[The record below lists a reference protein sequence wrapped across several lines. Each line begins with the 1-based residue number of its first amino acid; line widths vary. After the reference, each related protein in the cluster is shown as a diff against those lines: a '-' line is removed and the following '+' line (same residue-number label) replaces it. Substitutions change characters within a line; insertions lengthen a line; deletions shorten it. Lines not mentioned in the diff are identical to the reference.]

1 MYFLYIIYIILN
13 KILYKINL
21 LDNIY
26 YTIMI
31 SEDNIF
37 EYEYSNRIVIIGDI
51 HGDIR
56 RFKDIL
62 IDAKIINKNIEWIA
76 EPKNTIVVQ
85 MGDQVDSI
93 NRDPSLDDWE
103 VLPDVE
109 MIYFT
114 NLLNKIALSKGGRVI
129 SLIGNHEL
137 MNIIGNFSYV
147 SSKSLNT
154 NYKRQELFKPGGTL
168 SAILSQRPLVV
179 KIGKLLFCHAGI
191 TLEHL
196 SILSKYN
203 KDISYLNTIWKN
215 FLKNNT
221 ILIEDKEIFENIILD
236 MDGILW
242 TRDLNNSEDIIKLQ
256 EQLGCVYM
264 FVGHTVVE
272 RIKLINNFIW
282 YTDTGISRSFGNT
295 SYQYIDIFN
304 NNLNI
309 KEVVATY

>member
-1 MYFLYIIYIILN
+1 
-13 KILYKINL
+13 
-21 LDNIY
+21 
-26 YTIMI
+26 MI
-31 SEDNIF
+31 SDDNIF

-154 NYKRQELFKPGGTL
+154 NYKRQELFKPCGTL

-309 KEVVATY
+309 KEVVAT

>member
-1 MYFLYIIYIILN
+1 
-13 KILYKINL
+13 
-21 LDNIY
+21 
-26 YTIMI
+26 MI

-109 MIYFT
+109 MVYFT

-147 SSKSLNT
+147 SPKSLND

-168 SAILSQRPLVV
+168 SAVLSQRPLVV
-179 KIGKLLFCHAGI
+179 KIGKLLFCHAGL

-215 FLKNNT
+215 FLKNNAV
-221 ILIEDKEIFENIILD
+221 LIEDKEIFDKIILD
-236 MDGILW
+236 MDGMLW
-242 TRDLNNSEDIIKLQ
+242 TRDLNNGDDLMKLK
-256 EQLGCVYM
+256 EQLGCIYM

-272 RIKLINNFIW
+272 RVKLINDFIW

-309 KEVVATY
+309 KEVVAT

>member
-1 MYFLYIIYIILN
+1 MINDDIIY
-13 KILYKINL
+13 
-21 LDNIY
+21 
-26 YTIMI
+26 
-31 SEDNIF
+31 
-37 EYEYSNRIVIIGDI
+37 EYEHNNRIVIIGDI

-93 NRDPSLDDWE
+93 NRDRTLEEWE
-103 VLPDVE
+103 VLPDIE

-137 MNIIGNFSYV
+137 MNTIGNYSYV
-147 SSKSLNT
+147 SDKSLKD

-168 SAILSQRPLVV
+168 SAILSQRPLIV
-179 KIGKLLFCHAGI
+179 KIGQLLFCHAGL

-196 SILSKYN
+196 NILSKYN
-203 KDISYLNTIWKN
+203 KDVSYINTIWKN
-215 FLKNNT
+215 FIKNNA

-236 MDGILW
+236 GDGILW
-242 TRDLNNSEDIIKLQ
+242 TRDLDGKGDLIKML
-256 EQLGCVYM
+256 ETLGCFYM
-264 FVGHTVVE
+264 FVGHSVVE
-272 RIKLINNFIW
+272 QVKLINDHVW
-282 YTDTGISRSFGNT
+282 YTDTGISRAFGNT
-295 SYQYIDIFN
+295 SYQYIDIVN
-304 NNLNI
+304 NQINI
-309 KEVVATY
+309 KNVVA

>member
-1 MYFLYIIYIILN
+1 MINDDIIY
-13 KILYKINL
+13 
-21 LDNIY
+21 
-26 YTIMI
+26 
-31 SEDNIF
+31 
-37 EYEYSNRIVIIGDI
+37 EYEHNNRIVIIGDI

-93 NRDPSLDDWE
+93 NRDRTLEEWE
-103 VLPDVE
+103 VLPDIE

-137 MNIIGNFSYV
+137 MNTIGNYSYV
-147 SSKSLNT
+147 SYKSLKD

-179 KIGKLLFCHAGI
+179 KIGQLLFCHAGL

-196 SILSKYN
+196 NILSKYN
-203 KDISYLNTIWKN
+203 KDVSYINTIWKN
-215 FLKNNT
+215 FIKNNA

-236 MDGILW
+236 GDGILW
-242 TRDLNNSEDIIKLQ
+242 TRDLDEKGDLIKML
-256 EQLGCVYM
+256 ETLGCVYM
-264 FVGHTVVE
+264 FVGHSVVE
-272 RIKLINNFIW
+272 QVKLINDHVW
-282 YTDTGISRSFGNT
+282 YTDTGISRAFGNT
-295 SYQYIDIFN
+295 SYQYIDIVN
-304 NNLNI
+304 NQINI
-309 KEVVATY
+309 KNVVA

>member
-1 MYFLYIIYIILN
+1 MINDDIIY
-13 KILYKINL
+13 
-21 LDNIY
+21 
-26 YTIMI
+26 
-31 SEDNIF
+31 
-37 EYEYSNRIVIIGDI
+37 EYEHNNRIVIIGDI

-93 NRDPSLDDWE
+93 NRDRTLEEWE
-103 VLPDVE
+103 VLPDIE

-137 MNIIGNFSYV
+137 MNTIGNYSYV
-147 SSKSLNT
+147 SDKSLKD

-168 SAILSQRPLVV
+168 SAILSQRPLIV
-179 KIGKLLFCHAGI
+179 KIGQLLFCHAGL

-196 SILSKYN
+196 NILSKYN
-203 KDISYLNTIWKN
+203 KDVSYINTIWKN
-215 FLKNNT
+215 FIKNNA

-236 MDGILW
+236 GDGILW
-242 TRDLNNSEDIIKLQ
+242 TRDLNEKGDLIKML
-256 EQLGCVYM
+256 EKLGCVYM
-264 FVGHTVVE
+264 FVGHSVVE
-272 RIKLINNFIW
+272 QVKLINDLVW
-282 YTDTGISRSFGNT
+282 YTDTGISRAFGNT
-295 SYQYIDIFN
+295 SYQYIDIVN
-304 NNLNI
+304 NQINI
-309 KEVVATY
+309 KNVVA

>member
-1 MYFLYIIYIILN
+1 
-13 KILYKINL
+13 
-21 LDNIY
+21 
-26 YTIMI
+26 MI

-62 IDAKIINKNIEWIA
+62 IDAKIINKNIERIA

-85 MGDQVDSI
+85 MGDQLDSI

-103 VLPDVE
+103 VLTDLE

-147 SSKSLNT
+147 SPNSLND
-154 NYKRQELFKPGGTL
+154 NYKRHELFKPGGTL

-179 KIGKLLFCHAGI
+179 KIGNLLFCHAGL

-196 SILSKYN
+196 NLLSKYN

-215 FLKNNT
+215 FIKNKT
-221 ILIEDKEIFENIILD
+221 ILIEDKEIFDNIILD

-256 EQLGCVYM
+256 EKLGCTFM
-264 FVGHTVVE
+264 FIGHTVVE

-309 KEVVATY
+309 KEVVAT

>member
-1 MYFLYIIYIILN
+1 
-13 KILYKINL
+13 
-21 LDNIY
+21 
-26 YTIMI
+26 MI
-31 SEDNIF
+31 SEDIIF
-37 EYEYSNRIVIIGDI
+37 EYEHSNRIVIIGDI

-62 IDAKIINKNIEWIA
+62 IDAKIINKNIEWTA

-93 NRDPSLDDWE
+93 NRDPSLEEWE

-114 NLLNKIALSKGGRVI
+114 DLLNKIALSKGGRVI

-147 SSKSLNT
+147 SQNSLNN

-179 KIGKLLFCHAGI
+179 KIGKLLFCHAGL

-196 SILSKYN
+196 KILTKYK
-203 KDISYLNTIWKN
+203 KDISYINTIWKN
-215 FLKNNT
+215 FIKNNA

-236 MDGILW
+236 MDGMLW
-242 TRDLNNSEDIIKLQ
+242 TRDLNNAEDLITLK
-256 EQLGCVYM
+256 EQLGCIYM

-272 RIKLINNFIW
+272 RVKLINDFIW

-304 NNLNI
+304 NQLNI
-309 KEVVATY
+309 KNVSPSY

>member
-1 MYFLYIIYIILN
+1 
-13 KILYKINL
+13 
-21 LDNIY
+21 
-26 YTIMI
+26 MI
-31 SEDNIF
+31 SEDIIF
-37 EYEYSNRIVIIGDI
+37 EYEHSNRIVIIGDI

-85 MGDQVDSI
+85 MGDQVDSV
-93 NRDPSLDDWE
+93 NRDPSLEEWE

-109 MIYFT
+109 MLYFT
-114 NLLNKIALSKGGRVI
+114 DLLNKIALSKGGRVI

-137 MNIIGNFSYV
+137 MNVIGNFSYV
-147 SSKSLNT
+147 SQTSLNN

-168 SAILSQRPLVV
+168 SALLSQRPLVV
-179 KIGKLLFCHAGI
+179 KIGKLLFCHAGL

-196 SILSKYN
+196 NILSKYN

-215 FLKNNT
+215 FIKNNA

-236 MDGILW
+236 MDGMLW
-242 TRDLNNSEDIIKLQ
+242 TRDLNDGEDLIKFK
-256 EQLGCVYM
+256 EQLGCIYM

-272 RIKLINNFIW
+272 RVKLINDFIW

-304 NNLNI
+304 NELNI
-309 KEVVATY
+309 KNISPSY

>member
-1 MYFLYIIYIILN
+1 MINDDIIY
-13 KILYKINL
+13 
-21 LDNIY
+21 
-26 YTIMI
+26 
-31 SEDNIF
+31 
-37 EYEYSNRIVIIGDI
+37 EYEHNNRIVIIGDI

-62 IDAKIINKNIEWIA
+62 IDAKIINKNIEWTA

-93 NRDPSLDDWE
+93 NRDRTLEEWE
-103 VLPDVE
+103 VLPDIE

-137 MNIIGNFSYV
+137 MNTIGNYSYV
-147 SSKSLNT
+147 SDKSLKD

-179 KIGKLLFCHAGI
+179 KIGQLLFCHAGL

-196 SILSKYN
+196 NILSKYN
-203 KDISYLNTIWKN
+203 KDVSYINTIWKN
-215 FLKNNT
+215 FIKNNA

-236 MDGILW
+236 GDGILW
-242 TRDLNNSEDIIKLQ
+242 TRDLDGKGDLIKML
-256 EQLGCVYM
+256 ETLGCVYM
-264 FVGHTVVE
+264 FVGHSVVE
-272 RIKLINNFIW
+272 QVKLINDHVW
-282 YTDTGISRSFGNT
+282 YTDTGISRAFGNT
-295 SYQYIDIFN
+295 SYQYIDIVN
-304 NNLNI
+304 NQINI
-309 KEVVATY
+309 KNVVA

>member
-1 MYFLYIIYIILN
+1 
-13 KILYKINL
+13 
-21 LDNIY
+21 
-26 YTIMI
+26 MI
-31 SEDNIF
+31 SEDIIF
-37 EYEYSNRIVIIGDI
+37 EYEHNNRIVIIGDI

-85 MGDQVDSI
+85 MGDQVDSV
-93 NRDPSLDDWE
+93 NRDPSLEEWE

-109 MIYFT
+109 MLYFT
-114 NLLNKIALSKGGRVI
+114 DLLNKIALSKGGRVI

-137 MNIIGNFSYV
+137 MNVIGNFSYV
-147 SSKSLNT
+147 SQTSLNN

-168 SAILSQRPLVV
+168 SATLSQRPLVV
-179 KIGKLLFCHAGI
+179 KIGRLLFCHAGL

-196 SILSKYN
+196 NILSKYN

-215 FLKNNT
+215 FIKNNA

-236 MDGILW
+236 MDGMLW
-242 TRDLNNSEDIIKLQ
+242 TRDLNNGEDLIKLK
-256 EQLGCVYM
+256 EQLGCIYM

-272 RIKLINNFIW
+272 RVKLINDFIW

-304 NNLNI
+304 NELNI
-309 KEVVATY
+309 KNISPSY

>member
-1 MYFLYIIYIILN
+1 MINDDIIY
-13 KILYKINL
+13 
-21 LDNIY
+21 
-26 YTIMI
+26 
-31 SEDNIF
+31 
-37 EYEYSNRIVIIGDI
+37 EYEHNNRIVIIGDI

-93 NRDPSLDDWE
+93 NRDRTLEEWE
-103 VLPDVE
+103 VLPDIE

-137 MNIIGNFSYV
+137 MNTIGNYSYV
-147 SSKSLNT
+147 SDKSLKD
-154 NYKRQELFKPGGTL
+154 NYKRNELFKPGGTL

-179 KIGKLLFCHAGI
+179 KIGQLLFCHAGL

-196 SILSKYN
+196 NILSKYN
-203 KDISYLNTIWKN
+203 KDVSYINTIWKN
-215 FLKNNT
+215 FIKNNA

-236 MDGILW
+236 GDGILW
-242 TRDLNNSEDIIKLQ
+242 TRDLNEKGDLIKML
-256 EQLGCVYM
+256 EKLGCVYM
-264 FVGHTVVE
+264 FVGHSVVE
-272 RIKLINNFIW
+272 QVKLINDHVW
-282 YTDTGISRSFGNT
+282 YTDTGISRAFGNT
-295 SYQYIDIFN
+295 SYQYIDIVN
-304 NNLNI
+304 NQINI
-309 KEVVATY
+309 KNVVA

>member
-1 MYFLYIIYIILN
+1 
-13 KILYKINL
+13 
-21 LDNIY
+21 
-26 YTIMI
+26 MI

-154 NYKRQELFKPGGTL
+154 NYKRQELFKPCGTL

-309 KEVVATY
+309 KEVVAT

>member
-1 MYFLYIIYIILN
+1 MINDDIIY
-13 KILYKINL
+13 
-21 LDNIY
+21 
-26 YTIMI
+26 
-31 SEDNIF
+31 
-37 EYEYSNRIVIIGDI
+37 EYEHNNRIVIIGDI

-93 NRDPSLDDWE
+93 NRDRTLEEWE
-103 VLPDVE
+103 VLPDIE

-137 MNIIGNFSYV
+137 MNTIGNYSYV
-147 SSKSLNT
+147 SDKSLKD
-154 NYKRQELFKPGGTL
+154 NYKRNELFKPGGTL

-179 KIGKLLFCHAGI
+179 KIGQLLFCHAGL

-196 SILSKYN
+196 NILSKYN
-203 KDISYLNTIWKN
+203 KDVSYINTIWKN
-215 FLKNNT
+215 FIKTNA

-236 MDGILW
+236 ADGILW
-242 TRDLNNSEDIIKLQ
+242 TRDLDEKGNLIKMLKK
-256 EQLGCVYM
+256 LGCVYM
-264 FVGHTVVE
+264 FVGHSVVE
-272 RIKLINNFIW
+272 QVKLINDHVW
-282 YTDTGISRSFGNT
+282 YTDTGISRAFGNT
-295 SYQYIDIFN
+295 SYQYIDIVN
-304 NNLNI
+304 NQINI
-309 KEVVATY
+309 KDVLA

>member
-1 MYFLYIIYIILN
+1 
-13 KILYKINL
+13 
-21 LDNIY
+21 
-26 YTIMI
+26 MI
-31 SEDNIF
+31 SEDIIF
-37 EYEYSNRIVIIGDI
+37 EYEHNNRIVIIGDI

-76 EPKNTIVVQ
+76 EPKNTIVIQ
-85 MGDQVDSI
+85 MGDQVDSV
-93 NRDPSLDDWE
+93 NRDPSLEEWE
-103 VLPDVE
+103 VLSDVE

-114 NLLNKIALSKGGRVI
+114 DLLNKIALSKGGRVI

-147 SSKSLNT
+147 SNNSLNN

-179 KIGKLLFCHAGI
+179 KIGKLLFCHAGL

-196 SILSKYN
+196 NILSKYN
-203 KDISYLNTIWKN
+203 KDISYINTIWKN
-215 FLKNNT
+215 FIKNNA
-221 ILIEDKEIFENIILD
+221 IKIEDKEIFENIILD
-236 MDGILW
+236 MDGMLW
-242 TRDLNNSEDIIKLQ
+242 TRDLNNGEDLIKLK
-256 EQLGCVYM
+256 EQLGCIYM

-272 RIKLINNFIW
+272 RVKLINDFIW

-304 NNLNI
+304 NQLNI
-309 KEVVATY
+309 KNVSPSY

>member
-1 MYFLYIIYIILN
+1 MINDDIIY
-13 KILYKINL
+13 
-21 LDNIY
+21 
-26 YTIMI
+26 
-31 SEDNIF
+31 
-37 EYEYSNRIVIIGDI
+37 EYEHNNRIVIIGDI

-93 NRDPSLDDWE
+93 NRDKTLEEWE
-103 VLPDVE
+103 VLPDIE

-137 MNIIGNFSYV
+137 MNTIGNYSYV
-147 SSKSLNT
+147 SDKSLKD
-154 NYKRQELFKPGGTL
+154 NYKRNELFKPGGTL

-179 KIGKLLFCHAGI
+179 KIGQLLFCHAGL

-196 SILSKYN
+196 NILSKYN
-203 KDISYLNTIWKN
+203 KDVSYINTIWKN
-215 FLKNNT
+215 FIKTNA

-236 MDGILW
+236 ADGILW
-242 TRDLNNSEDIIKLQ
+242 TRDLDEKGNLIKMLKK
-256 EQLGCVYM
+256 LGCVYM
-264 FVGHTVVE
+264 FVGHSVVE
-272 RIKLINNFIW
+272 QVKLINDHVW
-282 YTDTGISRSFGNT
+282 YTDTGISRAFGNT
-295 SYQYIDIFN
+295 SYQYIDIVN
-304 NNLNI
+304 NQINI
-309 KEVVATY
+309 KDVLA

>member
-1 MYFLYIIYIILN
+1 MINDDIIY
-13 KILYKINL
+13 
-21 LDNIY
+21 
-26 YTIMI
+26 
-31 SEDNIF
+31 
-37 EYEYSNRIVIIGDI
+37 EYEHNNRIVIIGDI

-93 NRDPSLDDWE
+93 NRDRTLEEWE
-103 VLPDVE
+103 VLPDIE

-137 MNIIGNFSYV
+137 MNTIGNYSYV
-147 SSKSLNT
+147 SDKSLKD

-179 KIGKLLFCHAGI
+179 KIGQLLFCHAGL

-196 SILSKYN
+196 NILSKYN
-203 KDISYLNTIWKN
+203 KDVSYINTIWKN
-215 FLKNNT
+215 FIKTNA

-236 MDGILW
+236 ADGILW
-242 TRDLNNSEDIIKLQ
+242 TRDLDEKGNLIKMLKK
-256 EQLGCVYM
+256 LGCVYM
-264 FVGHTVVE
+264 FVGHSVVE
-272 RIKLINNFIW
+272 QVKLINDHVW
-282 YTDTGISRSFGNT
+282 YTDTGISRAFGNT
-295 SYQYIDIFN
+295 SYQYIDIVN
-304 NNLNI
+304 NQINI
-309 KEVVATY
+309 KDVLA

>member
-1 MYFLYIIYIILN
+1 MINDNIIY
-13 KILYKINL
+13 
-21 LDNIY
+21 
-26 YTIMI
+26 
-31 SEDNIF
+31 
-37 EYEYSNRIVIIGDI
+37 EYEHNNRIVIIGDI

-93 NRDPSLDDWE
+93 NRDRTLEEWE
-103 VLPDVE
+103 VLPDIE

-137 MNIIGNFSYV
+137 MNTIGNYSYV
-147 SSKSLNT
+147 SDKSLKD

-179 KIGKLLFCHAGI
+179 KIGQLLFCHAGL

-196 SILSKYN
+196 NILSKYN
-203 KDISYLNTIWKN
+203 KDVSYINTIWKN
-215 FLKNNT
+215 FIKNNA
-221 ILIEDKEIFENIILD
+221 ILIEDKEIFEDIILD
-236 MDGILW
+236 GDGILW
-242 TRDLNNSEDIIKLQ
+242 TRDLDEKGDLIKML
-256 EQLGCVYM
+256 EKLGCVYM
-264 FVGHTVVE
+264 FVGHSVVE
-272 RIKLINNFIW
+272 QVKLINDHVW
-282 YTDTGISRSFGNT
+282 YTDTGISRAFGNT
-295 SYQYIDIFN
+295 SYQYIDIVN
-304 NNLNI
+304 NQINI
-309 KEVVATY
+309 KNVVA

>member
-1 MYFLYIIYIILN
+1 MINDDIIY
-13 KILYKINL
+13 
-21 LDNIY
+21 
-26 YTIMI
+26 
-31 SEDNIF
+31 
-37 EYEYSNRIVIIGDI
+37 EYEHNNRIVIIGDI

-76 EPKNTIVVQ
+76 EPNNTIVVQ

-93 NRDPSLDDWE
+93 NRDRTLEEWE
-103 VLPDVE
+103 VLPDIE

-137 MNIIGNFSYV
+137 MNTIGNYSYV
-147 SSKSLNT
+147 SDKSLKD

-179 KIGKLLFCHAGI
+179 KIGQLLFCHAGL

-196 SILSKYN
+196 NILSKYN
-203 KDISYLNTIWKN
+203 KDVSYINTIWKN
-215 FLKNNT
+215 FIKNNA

-236 MDGILW
+236 GDGILW
-242 TRDLNNSEDIIKLQ
+242 TRDLDGKGDLIKML
-256 EQLGCVYM
+256 ETLGCVYM
-264 FVGHTVVE
+264 FVGHSVVE
-272 RIKLINNFIW
+272 QVKLINDHVW
-282 YTDTGISRSFGNT
+282 YTDTGISRAFGNT

-304 NNLNI
+304 NQINI
-309 KEVVATY
+309 KNVVA